1 MRPLGLQL
9 FILLIISFSVFG
21 QIQNRSFE
29 LAVPSEPNTLP
40 FTSPLHWEFINYAG
54 IHSVFHPSINYNQTS
69 VKWWIPNPVDGE
81 KFLVL
86 STGDMGPGTD
96 RKSVV

>member
-40 FTSPLHWEFINYAG
+40 FVPPLHWDFVNYAG
-54 IHSVFHPSINYNQTS
+54 LHSVFHPSINYNQS

-81 KFLVL
+81 KFLV
-86 STGDMGPGTD
+86 
-96 RKSVV
+96 